1 MSLAEN
7 DGAEISQGNAD
18 TGATEDHSTD
28 ETSGAAGANGDETRQ
43 SDEEVVVTIGEESP
57 PSNEEENRAPD
68 WVRELRKADREK
80 ARRIRELEQE
90 KVEREAA
97 VAPKA
102 ALLKPTLA
110 DCDYDEEAF
119 ESKLTAWHKHQD
131 QIKAE
136 QQSRADAEK
145 KANEAWQA
153 TLANHDKAKAALKV
167 PDYDDAEAATEESLS
182 VTQRAIIVSGADN
195 SATVIY
201 ALGKNPAKAKELASI
216 TDPVKF
222 AFAIA
227 RLETQLKV
235 TPRKAPP
242 PPEKQ
247 VRGSAPVLG
256 GGDETLERLR
266 AEAAKSGDLSK
277 VLAYKQKKR
286 AA

>member
-1 MSLAEN
+1 MSMAEN
-7 DGAEISQGNAD
+7 DGAKTSQDDAS
-18 TGATEDHSTD
+18 TGATEDQSTG
-28 ETSGAAGANGDETRQ
+28 EMPGASGTADDQTGQA
-43 SDEEVVVTIGEESP
+43 DEEVTVTIGEESP

-90 KVEREAA
+90 KAEREAA
-97 VAPKA
+97 LKPKD
-102 ALLKPTLA
+102 ALPKPTLA

-119 ESKLTAWHKHQD
+119 ESKLTAWHKQQD

-136 QQSRADAEK
+136 QQAKADAEK
-145 KANEAWQA
+145 KAAEAWQA

-167 PDYDDAEAATEESLS
+167 SDYEDAEAAISEVLS

-195 SATVIY
+195 SAIVEY

-227 RLETQLKV
+227 KLETQLKV

-242 PPEKQ
+242 PPDKQ

-266 AEAAKSGDLSK
+266 AEAEKTGDHSK
-277 VLAYKQKKR
+277 VFAYKQKKR

>member
-1 MSLAEN
+1 MSMAEN
-7 DGAEISQGNAD
+7 DGAEISQDDAD
-18 TGATEDHSTD
+18 TSTTEDQSTD
-28 ETSGAAGANGDETRQ
+28 ETSGASGTADDKTGQA
-43 SDEEVVVTIGEESP
+43 DEEVIVTIGEAPP

-68 WVRELRKADREK
+68 WVRELRKADKEK

-90 KVEREAA
+90 KAEREAA
-97 VAPKA
+97 LVPKDV
-102 ALLKPTLA
+102 LPKPTLA
-110 DCDYDEEAF
+110 DCDYDEEAY
-119 ESKLTAWHKHQD
+119 ESKLTAWHKQQD

-136 QQSRADAEK
+136 KQAKADADK
-145 KANEAWQA
+145 RAAEAWQA
-153 TLANHDKAKAALKV
+153 TLANHDKAKATLKV
-167 PDYDDAEAATEESLS
+167 SDYDDAEAVVSEVLS

-195 SATVIY
+195 SAIVEY